1 MILCYYE
8 THWGWYLGFETCSS
22 WHWTRSVFCDSLVD
36 ILNVRKYTAWITIL
50 FSNNT
55 CELPPAVSWWLRCH
69 QPLCCTTRATLLC
82 TLVSARLI
90 MVASACTT
98 NTQHTLTGHCNTHT
112 HTPAV
117 YVRLHNHRRSTFGS
131 ATSLYYVIQLF
142 DNLEGTWKKRPAAS
156 VAAIGV

>member
-1 MILCYYE
+1 MLHLALTILWYYE
-8 THWGWYLGFETCSS
+8 THWGWYLGVETCSS
-22 WHWTRSVFCDSLVD
+22 WHWTWSVFCDSLVD

-69 QPLCCTTRATLLC
+69 QPLCCSTRATLLC

-112 HTPAV
+112 HRLCMWGCIITVAV
-117 YVRLHNHRRSTFGS
+117 HSVVPRHCTTSYSYST
-131 ATSLYYVIQLF
+131 
-142 DNLEGTWKKRPAAS
+142 TWKGR
-156 VAAIGV
+156 GRTGLLRQ